1 MNRKVQD
8 CQKIHASSANL
19 LCRPSNIVEEIDV
32 CFPEKQNTEEKKK
45 LDFPCDIILQY
56 KNYKNVENMD
66 NTKTNK
72 TKKANKQKGYAF
84 ILIYYLFIWVSSM
97 LI

>member
-1 MNRKVQD
+1 M
-8 CQKIHASSANL
+8 
-19 LCRPSNIVEEIDV
+19 
-32 CFPEKQNTEEKKK
+32 
-45 LDFPCDIILQY
+45 
-56 KNYKNVENMD
+56 ENMD